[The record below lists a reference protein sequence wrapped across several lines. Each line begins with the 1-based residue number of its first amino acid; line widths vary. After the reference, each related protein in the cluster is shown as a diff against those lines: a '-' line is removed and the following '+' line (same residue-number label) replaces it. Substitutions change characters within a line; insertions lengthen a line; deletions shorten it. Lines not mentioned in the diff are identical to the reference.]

1 MREFKPLHGIRAV
14 ELSHMIMGPSCGM
27 FLAFLGAEVIK
38 VEPPSGD
45 KTRRLTGMG
54 ASFFPLFNRGKK
66 SVQVDIETS
75 EGKEALYALVGTS
88 DVLVENFRDAS
99 LDRMGIRPDD
109 LRRKFPK
116 LIFVSCK
123 GFLRGPYEHRPAL
136 DEVVQM
142 ATGLAYMTG
151 PQGRPLR
158 VGSSANDIMA
168 GLFGACGVLGA
179 LRERDTT
186 GEGREFRVGLF
197 ENSLLLVAQHMVQF
211 ALTGIEPPPMPDKIF
226 SWPVYDVFQTG
237 DGVDMFI
244 GVVTEGQWEK
254 FCRLLGLEEFLAHP
268 GLQTKVAQIEAR
280 TWTMP
285 IIRRAVAE
293 KDSSELSKLFEQQRI
308 PFAPIA
314 KPSEMYDDPHV
325 NREGGLIVS
334 NLEGGSA
341 FSAPGMP
348 YEVDGL
354 AGRGDMDVPALGA
367 HTHEILGDL
376 GLDGEAIRRASGK
389 RECGEEK

>member
-1 MREFKPLHGIRAV
+1 MSDFKPLDGIRAV

-38 VEPPSGD
+38 VEPLGGD

-66 SVQVDIETS
+66 SVEIDLETS
-75 EGKEALYALVGTS
+75 NGKDALNAIIGSS

-99 LDRMGIRPDD
+99 LNRMGLRPDD
-109 LRRKFPK
+109 LRKRFPR
-116 LIFVSCK
+116 LIVVSCK

-151 PQGRPLR
+151 PAGRPLR

-179 LRERDTT
+179 LREREST
-186 GEGREFRVGLF
+186 GSGREFRVGLF

-211 ALTGIEPPPMPDKIF
+211 ALTGTEPPPMPDKIF
-226 SWPVYDVFQTG
+226 SWPVYDIFRTK
-237 DGVDMFI
+237 DEIDMFI
-244 GVVTEGQWEK
+244 GVVTEGQWSK
-254 FCRLLGLEEFLAHP
+254 FCRLLGLEKFIANP
-268 GLQTKVAQIEAR
+268 GLQSKVDQIEAR
-280 TWTMP
+280 PWTMP
-285 IIRRAVAE
+285 IIRQAVAE
-293 KDSSELSKLFEQQRI
+293 MASRELARKFEAHDI

-325 NREGGLIVS
+325 NREGGLVTS
-334 NLEGGSA
+334 NTGGKKS

-354 AGRGDMDVPALGA
+354 PDCRNMDVPALGA
-367 HTHEILGDL
+367 DTLETLRSL
-376 GLDGEAIRRASGK
+376 GLDGESIAKATRRNEK
-389 RECGEEK
+389 GETG